1 MGADSFANES
11 APMAR
16 YTATFFF
23 QRTVSRTAMHAMFD
37 ENPKRRYM
45 VVPNQRQADIKIR
58 KAIEEVVQL
67 NQGQEYSYIK
77 DELVKMLE
85 ESMAAHP

>member
-1 MGADSFANES
+1 M
-11 APMAR
+11 R
-16 YTATFFF
+16 YEMMLPH
-23 QRTVSRTAMHAMFD
+23 Q
-37 ENPKRRYM
+37 
-45 VVPNQRQADIKIR
+45 IR

-67 NQGQEYSYIK
+67 NQDQEYSYSR